1 MEEFGNRGRDE
12 GEGSAM
18 NETKMKGAAH
28 CREE

>member
-1 MEEFGNRGRDE
+1 MEELGNHEWD
-12 GEGSAM
+12 EGSAM